1 MPYENQRAS
10 GEALIS
16 LQQSSLFQEFTG
28 KIRVPEPQ
36 PTTAIQPAP
45 VPKTT
50 SEINRVIAIDGS
62 LVTEVLKHGYP
73 GAEASLIQIAL
84 VYIDLRKLETNRPQK
99 IIPPRAFN
107 EMDSAQTLQAVLPGR
122 NVVREDGLPPK
133 DYFRASVFEAL
144 QGKVAD
150 TTHETLLETYE
161 HLMSGRTTSYKCPH
175 FENCGNTLQPSTGLS
190 KCSCERQADIFS
202 TDQLRFHERFNETG
216 PNGEPH
222 GEVMRF
228 LEIILLLNVLR
239 YFLKSDA
246 AVRVLPEI
254 AFVFDGPLAAFG
266 QFASV
271 APRVKDELRRISEEC
286 KRRTGKELLLFSLIK
301 TGQFVEHFEQLDFDE
316 SGGPGRKYPEQT
328 TLLPSIDYIHRNVV
342 YRSPDAK
349 EWGKDT
355 YFGRMVLYKSRTGQK
370 MVVNTPMTT
379 AEAEDLSNTE
389 LAAYPRLPE
398 TLAIVDKLST
408 YLFEGG
414 FVPIVRAHSHAAIPL
429 KTGRRD
435 LEELVQR
442 RCLMIELIL
451 GKLVRLKDVGLASDR
466 TMRCSPSTLPV
477 RSSPST
483 VKVET
488 WLSTRFAGAE
498 LQTMCLKF

>member
-10 GEALIS
+10 GESLIS

-28 KIRVPEPQ
+28 KIRVPEPRDTSSIG
-36 PTTAIQPAP
+36 PAAIPRAD
-45 VPKTT
+45 T
-50 SEINRVIAIDGS
+50 EINRVIAIDGS

-73 GAEASLIQIAL
+73 GAEASLLQIAL
-84 VYIDLRKLETNRPQK
+84 VYIDLRKLKTDTPTK

-107 EMDSAQTLQAVLPGR
+107 EMDTAQTLQAVLPGR
-122 NVVREDGLPPK
+122 NVVRQDGLPPK
-133 DYFRASVFEAL
+133 DYFRTSVFEAL

-150 TTHETLLETYE
+150 TNHETLLETYE

-175 FENCGNTLQPSTGLS
+175 FESCGNMLAPSMGRANCICD
-190 KCSCERQADIFS
+190 KGREIFS

-239 YFLKSDA
+239 YFLTSDT
-246 AVRVLPEI
+246 AVRILPEI

-266 QFASV
+266 QFAAV

-286 KRRTGKELLLFSLIK
+286 KRRTGKDLLLFSLIK
-301 TGQFVEHFEQLDFDE
+301 TGQFVEHFEQLDFDT
-316 SGGPGRKYPEQT
+316 SKGPARKYPEKT
-328 TLLPSIDYIHRNVV
+328 ALLPSIDYIHRNIV
-342 YRSPDAK
+342 YRAPDAK

-355 YFGRMVLYKSRTGQK
+355 YFGRMVLYKSSTGQK

-379 AEAEDLSNTE
+379 PEADDLSNTS

-398 TLAIVDKLST
+398 TLSIVDKLST

-429 KTGRRD
+429 KLGG
-435 LEELVQR
+435 E
-442 RCLMIELIL
+442 IL
-451 GKLVRLKDVGLASDR
+451 KSLFNEDA
-466 TMRCSPSTLPV
+466 
-477 RSSPST
+477 
-483 VKVET
+483 
-488 WLSTRFAGAE
+488 
-498 LQTMCLKF
+498 

>member
-1 MPYENQRAS
+1 MPYENQRAT
-10 GEALIS
+10 GESLIS

-28 KIRVPEPQ
+28 KIRVPETRNTVSIQ
-36 PTTAIQPAP
+36 PTD
-45 VPKTT
+45 VPKTN

-73 GAEASLIQIAL
+73 GAEASLVQIAL
-84 VYIDLRKLETNRPQK
+84 VYIDLRKLETKVPTK

-107 EMDSAQTLQAVLPGR
+107 EMDTAQTLQAVLPGR

-133 DYFRASVFEAL
+133 DYFRTSVFEAL

-150 TTHETLLETYE
+150 TKHETLLETYE

-175 FENCGNTLQPSTGLS
+175 FESCGNMLQPSTGQTG
-190 KCSCERQADIFS
+190 CTCEKANAILS

-239 YFLKSDA
+239 YFLTSDS
-246 AVRVLPEI
+246 AVRILPEI

-271 APRVKDELRRISEEC
+271 APRVKEELRRISEEC

-316 SGGPGRKYPEQT
+316 TSGPGRKYSEQT
-328 TLLPSIDYIHRNVV
+328 TLLPSIDYIHRNIV
-342 YRSPDAK
+342 YRPPDAK

-355 YFGRMVLYKSRTGQK
+355 YFGRMVLYKSQTGQK

-379 AEAEDLSNTE
+379 AEADDLSNTD
-389 LAAYPRLPE
+389 LTAYPRLPE

-429 KTGRRD
+429 KLGG
-435 LEELVQR
+435 E
-442 RCLMIELIL
+442 IL
-451 GKLVRLKDVGLASDR
+451 KSLFNEDA
-466 TMRCSPSTLPV
+466 
-477 RSSPST
+477 
-483 VKVET
+483 
-488 WLSTRFAGAE
+488 
-498 LQTMCLKF
+498 

>member
-16 LQQSSLFQEFTG
+16 LQQSTLFQEFTG
-28 KIRVPEPQ
+28 KIRVPEPRSAL
-36 PTTAIQPAP
+36 TIRPAE
-45 VPKTT
+45 VPK
-50 SEINRVIAIDGS
+50 SDAEINRVIAIDGS
-62 LVTEVLKHGYP
+62 MVTEVLKHGYP
-73 GAEASLIQIAL
+73 GAEASLVQIAL
-84 VYIDLRKLETNRPQK
+84 VYIDLRKLKTNLPTK

-107 EMDSAQTLQAVLPGR
+107 EMDSAETLQAVLPGR

-133 DYFRASVFEAL
+133 DYFRTSVFEAL

-150 TTHETLLETYE
+150 SSHETLLETYE
-161 HLMSGRTTSYKCPH
+161 HLMSGRTASYKCPYS
-175 FENCGNTLQPSTGLS
+175 ESCDNTLKPCKGKVNCT
-190 KCSCERQADIFS
+190 CEREEEIFS

-228 LEIILLLNVLR
+228 LEVILLLNVLR
-239 YFLKSDA
+239 YFLTSDSA
-246 AVRVLPEI
+246 IRILPEI

-271 APRVKDELRRISEEC
+271 APRVKDELHRISEEC

-316 SGGPGRKYPEQT
+316 AKGPGRKYPEQT
-328 TLLPSIDYIHRNVV
+328 TLLPSIDYIHRNIV

-379 AEAEDLSNTE
+379 VEADDLANTN
-389 LAAYPRLPE
+389 LAAYPRLSE
-398 TLAIVDKLST
+398 ILAIVDQLST

-429 KTGRRD
+429 KLGG
-435 LEELVQR
+435 E
-442 RCLMIELIL
+442 IL
-451 GKLVRLKDVGLASDR
+451 KSLFNEDV
-466 TMRCSPSTLPV
+466 
-477 RSSPST
+477 
-483 VKVET
+483 
-488 WLSTRFAGAE
+488 
-498 LQTMCLKF
+498 

>member
-10 GEALIS
+10 GESLIS
-16 LQQSSLFQEFTG
+16 LQQSSIFQEFTG
-28 KIRVPEPQ
+28 KIRVPEQ
-36 PTTAIQPAP
+36 KNTSSIQPAN
-45 VPKTT
+45 VPRKY
-50 SEINRVIAIDGS
+50 SEIKRVIAIDGS
-62 LVTEVLKHGYP
+62 LVTEVMKHGFP
-73 GAEASLIQIAL
+73 GAEASLVQIAL
-84 VYIDLRKLETNRPQK
+84 VYIDLRKLDTNQPTK

-107 EMDSAQTLQAVLPGR
+107 EMDTAQTLQAVLPGR

-133 DYFRASVFEAL
+133 DYFRTSVFETL

-150 TTHETLLETYE
+150 TNHETLLETYE

-175 FENCGNTLQPSTGLS
+175 FENCGKMLEPSAGQTG
-190 KCSCERQADIFS
+190 CTCEKAKAILS

-239 YFLKSDA
+239 YFLTSDSA
-246 AVRVLPEI
+246 IRILPEI

-271 APRVKDELRRISEEC
+271 APRVKAELRRISEEC
-286 KRRTGKELLLFSLIK
+286 KRRTGRELLLFSLIK
-301 TGQFVEHFEQLDFDE
+301 SGQFVEHFEQLDFDPAK
-316 SGGPGRKYPEQT
+316 GPGGKFPERT
-328 TLLPSIDYIHRNVV
+328 ILLPSIDYIHRNIV
-342 YRSPDAK
+342 YRAPDAK

-355 YFGRMVLYKSRTGQK
+355 YFGRMVLYKSQTGHK

-379 AEAEDLSNTE
+379 NEADDLSNTD
-389 LAAYPRLPE
+389 LAAFPRLPE

-429 KTGRRD
+429 KLGGD
-435 LEELVQR
+435 
-442 RCLMIELIL
+442 IL
-451 GKLVRLKDVGLASDR
+451 KSLFTEDA
-466 TMRCSPSTLPV
+466 
-477 RSSPST
+477 
-483 VKVET
+483 
-488 WLSTRFAGAE
+488 
-498 LQTMCLKF
+498 